1 MEKISRQRAPKGTVT
16 IRTKGNSFEARVTL
30 DLTAIVKGVDKN
42 PRLSRTAKTEKE
54 ARERLGEEIANIYFK
69 IQKQMH
75 TEKVFSDE
83 CAEEL
88 DHFEE
93 FKEQKSKRKIIE
105 LADDYTLFPNIAKE
119 WINWKKKQINPSSN
133 KTISPKTVEAYI
145 NSIQSY
151 IVPDF
156 KYYHVADITKELVED
171 YINEKRKETPR
182 MAKDL
187 YLLIK
192 CILVYAKD
200 ERKLIDKIPQ
210 FGLKFPKKK
219 RATKA
224 KIPYLPEERQSVWL
238 DYFENDGREFALLY
252 ATLLQTGMRPEEGCG
267 LKWKCVAFE
276 TNLITVE
283 NAYKDII
290 LYDDDM
296 KVIGHECRDDTLKI
310 EESYRTIPM
319 TPRLKAML
327 IKLKEQKMQE
337 YKEQGKKWDNSEYV
351 FLNTNG
357 KPFVPERLTN
367 KMPKFI
373 KKYGLEHMTVYGL
386 RHSFATLN
394 SEKGMDKE
402 VLRELMGH
410 SEFETTDFYYVHIS
424 EERKKKEFEKIHQ
437 DTFQGK
443 NEQNKGKKYF
453 VKKKIKT
460 LKLA

>member
-1 MEKISRQRAPKGTVT
+1 MEKICRQRAPKGTVT

-267 LKWKCVAFE
+267 LKWKCVSFE

-296 KVIGHECRDDTLKI
+296 KVIGHECRDDTLKT

-437 DTFQGK
+437 NTFQGK